1 MTQWCACTSFSRG
14 MDRTRAHQTGGPLNL
29 SRPCWGVT
37 FPPHCLW
44 GCPLHSCCRWLQKS
58 PSWLKSPETVQSVW
72 VPFSLLSSHCFSLVF
87 NINVL
92 NFRCLFTNT
101 KARKWLRY
109 IDHRKAMSLS
119 GLWRATSPGLKKLQP
134 REVSAAAGSVERGSL
149 PTLLWSPAPPLV
161 GDLLPVP
168 VVEHTGLGHPGGL
181 TPKQNDF
188 ECPRQQG
195 FLSCQE
201 QAPGFKINANLWA
214 GW

>member
-14 MDRTRAHQTGGPLNL
+14 MDRTKAHQRCGPLTLN
-29 SRPCWGVT
+29 RPCWGVP
-37 FPPHCLW
+37 FPPHCLR
-44 GCPLHSCCRWLQKS
+44 GCPCTPAANGSRNHQAG
-58 PSWLKSPETVQSVW
+58 LKALRLQSVW
-72 VPFSLLSSHCFSLVF
+72 MPFSLLSSYCFSLVF
-87 NINVL
+87 NINAL

-119 GLWRATSPGLKKLQP
+119 GLWRATSPGLEKLQP
-134 REVSAAAGSVERGSL
+134 CEVSAATGSVERGSL

-201 QAPGFKINANLWA
+201 QAPGFKINAELWA